1 MRVNWLRGCSNCATM
16 VSLSCNSTKR
26 RWTGPSVQRYKHTI
40 KWLYLKFL
48 IYFIQIL
55 SALQLQQAQQ
65 AALEKNNVAS
75 ATKEELETTKLRV
88 ESLSTQL
95 QQHQKDVSVTCHKN
109 LKISVNR
116 TRPAVYKIQS
126 KHP

>member
-1 MRVNWLRGCSNCATM
+1 M
-16 VSLSCNSTKR
+16 VILQIWEFWST
-26 RWTGPSVQRYKHTI
+26 S
-40 KWLYLKFL
+40 
-48 IYFIQIL
+48 YFRIQII

-95 QQHQKDVSVTCHKN
+95 QQHQKDVSVT
-109 LKISVNR
+109 
-116 TRPAVYKIQS
+116 
-126 KHP
+126 